1 MNKKTNIVLIHAPV
15 DFNVESPAGDQT
27 SSPPVGLLYIA
38 AYLEKNGLGVKIYDP
53 VPEKLDLDRIVK
65 ELEKD
70 KPKVVGISAV
80 TFGARTAVEIA
91 KAIKE
96 KFGKKIV
103 IGLGG
108 MHIST
113 DPTFIRRFPYFDFG
127 IVGEGEVEFAEL
139 VKKVLSGRRIK
150 GIYKAEL
157 IKNLDDLP
165 FPALH
170 LVDLKN
176 YYFPHG
182 GMRGKLPLTMI
193 SSRGCPYSCTFCSK
207 PINRGNYRVRSG
219 KNIVD
224 EMEKFYDLCDGSFSF
239 VCDTMTLFRD
249 KTLEMCDE
257 IMKRGL
263 KVKWMANTRVDRVD
277 EELIRKMAQAG
288 CTDLFFGIESGN
300 ERIRNQVIKKN
311 ITDEQI
317 KDAAKWCWKYGI
329 QSSAYMM
336 LGFPTETK
344 KEIEDTINYP
354 ILAGV
359 DFIGVHIT
367 WPQPGSVLY
376 DEAIR
381 EGIISK
387 TVVDDFVN
395 GKYGS
400 NLSDFWPVYIPKG
413 LTYQDLVEAKK
424 KAYRK
429 FYMRPSWFFRR
440 IIWYFRTPEK
450 LLSDIGEIKVGLQ
463 ALLSGS
469 TGVAET

>member
-1 MNKKTNIVLIHAPV
+1 MPQTDVVLIHAPV
-15 DFNVESPAGDQT
+15 DFNVGSPVGDQT
-27 SSPPVGLLYIA
+27 SSPPIGLLYIA
-38 AYLEKNGLGVKIYDP
+38 ANLEKNNISVKIYDP
-53 VPEKLDLDRIVK
+53 VPERLN
-65 ELEKD
+65 LETIMERLGND
-70 KPKVVGISAV
+70 MPKVVGISAV
-80 TFGARTAVEIA
+80 TFGAKTAVEIA
-91 KAIKE
+91 KGIKE

-103 IGLGG
+103 VGLGG
-108 MHIST
+108 MHVST
-113 DPTFIRRFPYFDFG
+113 DPDFIKRYPYFDFG
-127 IVGEGEVEFAEL
+127 IIGEGEIEM
-139 VKKVLSGRRIK
+139 VKIVKRILSGKSVK
-150 GIYKAEL
+150 GLFKAEL

-170 LVDLKN
+170 LIDLKN
-176 YYFPHG
+176 YFFPHG

-193 SSRGCPYSCTFCSK
+193 SSRGCPFSCTFCSK

-224 EMEKFYDLCDGSFSF
+224 EMEKFHGLCDGSYSF
-239 VCDTMTLFRD
+239 VCDTMTLFRN
-249 KTLEMCDE
+249 KTIEICDE
-257 IMKRGL
+257 IKKRGL

-277 EELIRKMAQAG
+277 EELIRRMAEAG

-300 ERIRNQVIKKN
+300 DRIRNQVIKKN

-317 KDAAKWCWKYGI
+317 EKAAKWCWKYGI

-354 ILAGV
+354 IFAGV

-376 DEAIR
+376 NEAIK

-387 TVVDDFVN
+387 TVVDDFVK
-395 GKYGS
+395 GKYGNS
-400 NLSDFWPVYIPKG
+400 LSDFWPVYIPKG
-413 LTYQDLVEAKK
+413 LTYQDLANARKR
-424 KAYRK
+424 AYRK
-429 FYMRPSWFFRR
+429 FYLRPSWFIRR
-440 IIWYFRTPEK
+440 LIWYLRTPDK
-450 LLSDIGEIKVGLQ
+450 FLSDWGEVKIGIH
-463 ALLSGS
+463 ALLSGT

>member
-1 MNKKTNIVLIHAPV
+1 MAKVVLIHAPV
-15 DFNVESPAGDQT
+15 NFDFENPEGDQT
-27 SSPPVGLLYIA
+27 SAPPIGLLYIA
-38 AYLEKNGLGVKIYDP
+38 SYLEKNGISVAIYDP
-53 VPEKLDLDRIVK
+53 IPQKLDLVRIINK
-65 ELEKD
+65 LKKD
-70 KPKVVGISAV
+70 KPKLVGISAV
-80 TFGARTAVEIA
+80 TFGARTAVQIA

-96 KFGKKIV
+96 EFGKEIV

-113 DPTFIRRFPYFDFG
+113 DPTFIKRFPYFDFG
-127 IVGEGEVEFAEL
+127 IVGEGEIEMTKIA
-139 VKKVLSGRRIK
+139 KKVLAGGKISGL
-150 GIYKAEL
+150 YKAEL

-165 FPALH
+165 FPAIH
-170 LVDLKN
+170 LIDLKD

-193 SSRGCPYSCTFCSK
+193 SSRGCPFNCTFCSK

-224 EMEKFYDLCDGSFSF
+224 EMEKYYDLCSGSYSF
-239 VCDTMTLFRD
+239 VCDTMTLFRE
-249 KTLEMCDE
+249 KTLEMCNE
-257 IMKRGL
+257 IIKRGL

-277 EELIRKMAQAG
+277 EEMIKKMAQAG

-300 ERIRNQVIKKN
+300 ERIRNKVIKKN
-311 ITDEQI
+311 ITDEQV
-317 KDAAKWCWKYGI
+317 KNAARWCWEYGI
-329 QSSAYMM
+329 QSSVYMM

-344 KEIEDTINYP
+344 KEIEDTINFP
-354 ILAGV
+354 IQAGV

-376 DEAIR
+376 DEAIK
-381 EGIISK
+381 EGVIRK

-400 NLSDFWPVYIPKG
+400 SLSDFWPVYIPKG
-413 LTYQDLVEAKK
+413 LTYKDLVEAKK

-429 FYMRPSWFFRR
+429 FYLRPSWILRR
-440 IIWYFRTPEK
+440 IIWYFKTPEK
-450 LLSDIGEIKVGLQ
+450 FLSDFGEIKVGVQ